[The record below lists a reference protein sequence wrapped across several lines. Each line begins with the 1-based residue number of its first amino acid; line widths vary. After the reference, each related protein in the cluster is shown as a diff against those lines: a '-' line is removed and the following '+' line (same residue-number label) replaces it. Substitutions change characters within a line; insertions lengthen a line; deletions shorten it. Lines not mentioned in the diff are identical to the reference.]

1 MSVTIFG
8 EYFSP
13 MPIYL
18 EILYYAVM
26 VVAVVLVCR
35 NLYLAVRASMAPEE
49 PQGKPSRS
57 GTIRRHL
64 FSAAKASALSGVV
77 LFLIYFL
84 WN

>member
-13 MPIYL
+13 LPIWM

-26 VVAVVLVCR
+26 VIAAAGVCQ

-49 PQGKPSRS
+49 PPQGGPSRS
-57 GTIRRHL
+57 ETICRHL
-64 FSAAKASALSGVV
+64 FSAAKISALGGVA
-77 LFLIYFL
+77 LFLPYFL
-84 WN
+84 W